1 MSPRRRQRGAAL
13 LTAMII
19 VTLIASLAAGM
30 VWQQY
35 RAVQIE
41 AADRARAQ
49 SAWILQGALDWA
61 RLILQEDAKQNRN
74 KAVDHLGEPWAVPLA
89 EARLSTFLAA
99 DKSAAG
105 DDDGPEAFLSGSI
118 EDAQSRYNLRA
129 LLGGPKVPELEQRVL
144 ERLCSQVNAPPGTAA
159 VIIAG
164 LREAFPASET
174 GTGTSGTPN
183 NGSST
188 SATTP
193 STEGSTNGSTGA
205 TANTN
210 GATGNGTTTGST
222 TTQTRDTGPLQ
233 PAGLDQLNWFG
244 LDPDT
249 IKRLQPYV
257 VLLPAATPVNLNTAP
272 REVIAALFDGVD
284 LATAERLVQGRKGK
298 PLNDIATDAAAY
310 LSADALAQAT
320 AARASVAS
328 SYFIVTGRLRLE
340 ERQLEQRSLIRR
352 NNLKMEV
359 LARERINQL
368 LDR

>member
-1 MSPRRRQRGAAL
+1 MSPRPSRRGQRGAAL

-74 KAVDHLGEPWAVPLA
+74 KPVDHLGEPWAVPLA

-99 DKSAAG
+99 DKTATS

-129 LLGGPKVPELEQRVL
+129 LLGGAKVPELEQRVL
-144 ERLCSQVNAPPGTAA
+144 ERLCAQVNAPPGTAT

-164 LREAFPASET
+164 LREAFPAAASGASAPASSPASE
-174 GTGTSGTPN
+174 S
-183 NGSST
+183 
-188 SATTP
+188 
-193 STEGSTNGSTGA
+193 
-205 TANTN
+205 
-210 GATGNGTTTGST
+210 
-222 TTQTRDTGPLQ
+222 GPLQ
-233 PAGLDQLNWFG
+233 PAGLDQLAWFG
-244 LDPDT
+244 LDADT
-249 IKRLQPYV
+249 LKRLQPYL
-257 VLLPAATPVNLNTAP
+257 VLLPKATPVNLNTAP

-284 LATAERLVQGRKGK
+284 LATAERLVQGRKAK
-298 PLNDIATDAAAY
+298 PLQDVASDAAAY
-310 LSADALAQAT
+310 LPAAAVAQAT
-320 AARASVAS
+320 ATRAAVAS
-328 SYFIVTGRLRLE
+328 SFFVITGRLRLD
-340 ERQLEQRSLIRR
+340 ERQLEQRSLIER
-352 NNLKMEV
+352 NGLAMNV

>member
-1 MSPRRRQRGAAL
+1 MRRFQRGAAL

-61 RLILQEDAKQNRN
+61 RLILLEDAKQNRN
-74 KAVDHLGEPWAVPLA
+74 KPVDHLGEPWAVPLA

-99 DKSAAG
+99 DRSTTS
-105 DDDGPEAFLSGSI
+105 DDGPEAFLSGSI

-144 ERLCSQVNAPPGTAA
+144 ERLCSQVNVPPGTAA

-164 LREAFPASET
+164 LREAFPTAASGAGQPDT
-174 GTGTSGTPN
+174 GSPSGTPS
-183 NGSST
+183 GS
-188 SATTP
+188 
-193 STEGSTNGSTGA
+193 
-205 TANTN
+205 
-210 GATGNGTTTGST
+210 
-222 TTQTRDTGPLQ
+222 GPLQ
-233 PAGLDQLNWFG
+233 PAGLDQLAWFG

-249 IKRLQPYV
+249 LQRLQPYV
-257 VLLPAATPVNLNTAP
+257 VLLPKATPVNLNTAP
-272 REVIAALFDGVD
+272 REVIAALFDDVD
-284 LATAERLVQGRKGK
+284 LATAERLVQSRKAK
-298 PLNDIATDAAAY
+298 PLQDLANDAAAY
-310 LSADALAQAT
+310 LPATALAQAT
-320 AARASVAS
+320 TSRASVTS
-328 SYFIVTGRLRLE
+328 SFFVVTGRLRLD
-340 ERQLEQRSLIRR
+340 ERQLEQRSLVERR
-352 NNLKMEV
+352 ELNMVV

>member
-1 MSPRRRQRGAAL
+1 MSPPPRQRGAAL

-61 RLILQEDAKQNRN
+61 RLILREDA

-99 DKSAAG
+99 DKTAAS
-105 DDDGPEAFLSGSI
+105 DDGPEAFLSGSI

-129 LLGGPKVPELEQRVL
+129 LLGGAKVPELEQRVL

-164 LREAFPASET
+164 LREAFPAPA
-174 GTGTSGTPN
+174 SGASPPA
-183 NGSST
+183 G
-188 SATTP
+188 
-193 STEGSTNGSTGA
+193 EG
-205 TANTN
+205 
-210 GATGNGTTTGST
+210 
-222 TTQTRDTGPLQ
+222 GPLQ
-233 PAGLDQLNWFG
+233 PAGLDQLSWFG
-244 LDPDT
+244 LDADT
-249 IKRLQPYV
+249 LRRLQPYV
-257 VLLPAATPVNLNTAP
+257 ALLPKPTPVNLNTAP

-284 LATAERLVQGRKGK
+284 LATAERLVQGRKAK
-298 PLNDIATDAAAY
+298 PLQNVASDAAAY
-310 LSADALAQAT
+310 LPAAALTQAT
-320 AARASVAS
+320 DARASVAS
-328 SYFIVTGRLRLE
+328 SFFIVTGRLRLD
-340 ERQLEQRSLIRR
+340 ERQLEQRSLIERR
-352 NNLKMEV
+352 DLNMVV
-359 LARERINQL
+359 LARERVNQL

>member
-1 MSPRRRQRGAAL
+1 MSSNRQRGAAL

-61 RLILQEDAKQNRN
+61 RLILKEDAKNDKDRQPAR
-74 KAVDHLGEPWAVPLA
+74 DHLGEPWAVPLA

-99 DKSAAG
+99 DRSAAS

-129 LLGGPKVPELEQRVL
+129 LTTGPKVDELELRVL
-144 ERLCSQVNAPPGTAA
+144 ERLCSQVNAPPGTAT
-159 VIIAG
+159 VIAAG
-164 LREAFPASET
+164 LREAFPTPAS
-174 GTGTSGTPN
+174 GASQP
-183 NGSST
+183 
-188 SATTP
+188 P
-193 STEGSTNGSTGA
+193 SPES
-205 TANTN
+205 
-210 GATGNGTTTGST
+210 
-222 TTQTRDTGPLQ
+222 GPLQ
-233 PAGLDQLNWFG
+233 PAGVDQLNWLG
-244 LDPDT
+244 LDADT

-257 VLLPAATPVNLNTAP
+257 VLLPKPTAVNLNTAP

-284 LATAERLVQGRKGK
+284 LASAERLVQGRKAK
-298 PLNDIATDAAAY
+298 PLQTLEEAKSYLPASIEFGSNRAAV
-310 LSADALAQAT
+310 S
-320 AARASVAS
+320 S
-328 SYFIVTGRLRLE
+328 SYFVVTGRLRLE
-340 ERQLEQRSLIRR
+340 ERQLEQRSLIFR
-352 NNLKMEV
+352 NNLSMDV

>member
-1 MSPRRRQRGAAL
+1 MTPRSQRGAAL

-61 RLILQEDAKQNRN
+61 RLILREDA

-99 DKSAAG
+99 DRTVAS
-105 DDDGPEAFLSGSI
+105 DEGPEAFLSGSI

-129 LLGGPKVPELEQRVL
+129 LVGGAKVPELEQRVL

-164 LREAFPASET
+164 LREAFPPAS
-174 GTGTSGTPN
+174 
-183 NGSST
+183 
-188 SATTP
+188 
-193 STEGSTNGSTGA
+193 GA
-205 TANTN
+205 SPPD
-210 GATGNGTTTGST
+210 GDS
-222 TTQTRDTGPLQ
+222 RPLQ
-233 PAGLDQLNWFG
+233 PAGLDQLSWFG
-244 LDPDT
+244 LDADT
-249 IKRLQPYV
+249 LRRLQPYV
-257 VLLPAATPVNLNTAP
+257 VLLPKATPVNLNTAP

-284 LATAERLVQGRKGK
+284 LATAERLVQGRKAK
-298 PLNDIATDAAAY
+298 PLQNLASDAAAY
-310 LSADALAQAT
+310 LPAAALTQAT
-320 AARASVAS
+320 DRASVAS
-328 SYFIVTGRLRLE
+328 SFFIVTGRLRLD
-340 ERQLEQRSLIRR
+340 ERQLEQRSLIERR
-352 NNLKMEV
+352 DQNMVV
-359 LARERINQL
+359 LDRERVSQL

>member
-1 MSPRRRQRGAAL
+1 MRCRPVALTSSRPRQRGAAL

-74 KAVDHLGEPWAVPLA
+74 KPVDHLGEPWAVPLA

-99 DKSAAG
+99 DKNTTSN
-105 DDDGPEAFLSGSI
+105 DDGPEAFLSGSI

-129 LLGGPKVPELEQRVL
+129 LLGGSTVPPLEQRVL
-144 ERLCSQVNAPPGTAA
+144 ERLCSQVNAPPGTDA

-164 LREAFPASET
+164 LRSAFPAAAS
-174 GTGTSGTPN
+174 GASAPATSA
-183 NGSST
+183 SST
-188 SATTP
+188 VRNS
-193 STEGSTNGSTGA
+193 
-205 TANTN
+205 
-210 GATGNGTTTGST
+210 
-222 TTQTRDTGPLQ
+222 GPLE
-233 PAGLDQLNWFG
+233 PAGLDQLSWFG

-257 VLLPAATPVNLNTAP
+257 VLLPKATPVNLNTAS
-272 REVIAALFDGVD
+272 REVIAALFDGMN
-284 LATAERLVQGRKGK
+284 LAAAERLVQGRKAK
-298 PLNDIATDAAAY
+298 PLNDITNDAAAY
-310 LSADALAQAT
+310 LPANALAQAT
-320 AARASVAS
+320 AARAAVTS
-328 SYFIVTGRLRLE
+328 SFFIVTGRLRLE
-340 ERQLEQRSLIRR
+340 ERQLEQRSLIERQ
-352 NNLKMEV
+352 NLNMVV